1 MYPDWLA
8 NMVMVKK
15 DNCKWRI
22 CVDFTNLNK
31 ACQNDSSLLS
41 KMDRIIDSMV
51 GFEFLSSLDANL
63 GYH

>member
-15 DNCKWRI
+15 DNCKWWI
-22 CVDFTNLNK
+22 CVDITNLNK
-31 ACQNDSSLLS
+31 ACRNDSSLLS

>member
-1 MYPDWLA
+1 M
-8 NMVMVKK
+8 
-15 DNCKWRI
+15 
-22 CVDFTNLNK
+22 DFTNLNK

>member
-31 ACQNDSSLLS
+31 ACRNDSSLLS

>member
-15 DNCKWRI
+15 DNCKWWI

-31 ACQNDSSLLS
+31 ACRNDSSLLS